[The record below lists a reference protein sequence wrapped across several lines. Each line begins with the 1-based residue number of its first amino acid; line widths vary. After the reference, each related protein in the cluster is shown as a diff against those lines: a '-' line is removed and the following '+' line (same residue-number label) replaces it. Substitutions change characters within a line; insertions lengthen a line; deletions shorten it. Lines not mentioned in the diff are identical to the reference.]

1 MYRLPSRTTC
11 YTKNQENSH
20 LNEKTQWLDDNVKMT
35 QMSELPDK
43 DSKAAITN
51 MLQWQLQMH
60 MRQMKEQK
68 VSAKKQEVLA
78 KIQIFLN
85 GNFITRK

>member
-1 MYRLPSRTTC
+1 MYRLPSKTTC

-60 MRQMKEQK
+60 NETNERIESLSKETGSLGK
-68 VSAKKQEVLA
+68 DTD
-78 KIQIFLN
+78 FLK
-85 GNFITRK
+85 RKFYN